1 MAGGAEAST
10 GGWARL
16 TAAATLEVGGR
27 WQVAALGELDKALR
41 GIAWPRQ
48 GALRI
53 ELAQLE
59 ALDTAGAWLLRRT
72 IRRLQADGL
81 AVELVGL
88 REEHRRLLDIV
99 AEREPPDVTEPQEGS
114 PTLAAIARLGAGV
127 IEGWRQAVGLVGFL
141 GLVLTVGARCVID
154 PRRWRPTALVF
165 HLEKVGLDALPIVG
179 LISLLIGV
187 VMAYQG
193 AAQLQRFGA
202 QLFVVDLVAV
212 SVLREIG
219 ILLTAIVVAGRSGS
233 AFTAQLGSMSVSQE
247 VDAMRAMGLDPIELL
262 VLPRVLAL
270 VIALPL
276 LAFFADM
283 MGLFGGMLMCWG
295 VLDITPTQ
303 FIERLSGAVGVNS
316 FWVGLVKAP
325 VFAAVIAMIGCYQGL
340 RVTGG
345 AENVGR
351 HTTRSVVQS
360 IFLVIV
366 ADALFSIFFAAIG
379 V

>member
-1 MAGGAEAST
+1 MAATVE
-10 GGWARL
+10 GWAKL
-16 TAAATLEVGGR
+16 TAASTLEVGGR
-27 WQVAALGELDKALR
+27 WQVAALGQLDAALAH
-41 GIAWPRQ
+41 IVWPRQ
-48 GALRI
+48 GVLRI
-53 ELAQLE
+53 DLAKLDL
-59 ALDTAGAWLLRRT
+59 LDTAGAWLLRRT
-72 IRRLQADGL
+72 VRRLEADGL
-81 AVELVGL
+81 TIELVGL

-99 AEREPPDVTEPQEGS
+99 AEREQPAMVEPKEGS
-114 PTLAAIARLGAGV
+114 PTLAAITRLGAGV
-127 IEGWRQAVGLVGFL
+127 VEGWRQTVGLVAFF
-141 GLVLTVGARCVID
+141 GLVLATAARCIPD

-165 HLEKVGLDALPIVG
+165 HMEKVGLDALPIVG
-179 LISLLIGV
+179 LISLLIGI

-202 QLFVVDLVAV
+202 QVFVVNLVAI

-247 VDAMRAMGLDPIELL
+247 VDAMRAMGLDPIEYL

-283 MGLFGGMLMCWG
+283 MGLLGGMLMCWG
-295 VLDITPTQ
+295 VLDISPVQ
-303 FIERLSGAVGVNS
+303 YIERLRYAIGVNS

-340 RVTGG
+340 RVSGG
-345 AENVGR
+345 AEAVGQ
-351 HTTRSVVQS
+351 HTTRAVVES

-366 ADALFSIFFAAIG
+366 ADALFSVFFAAIG

>member
-1 MAGGAEAST
+1 MAAAAE
-10 GGWARL
+10 GWAKL
-16 TAAATLEVGGR
+16 TAASALEVGGH
-27 WQVAALGELDKALR
+27 WQIAALAQLDATLR
-41 GIAWPRQ
+41 RIAWPRQ
-48 GALRI
+48 GTLRI
-53 ELAQLE
+53 DLTKLE
-59 ALDTAGAWLLRRT
+59 TLDTAGAWLLQRT
-72 IRRLQADGL
+72 IGRLRADGL
-81 AVELVGL
+81 AVELDGL
-88 REEHRRLLDIV
+88 RDEHRRLMEIV
-99 AEREPPDVTEPQEGS
+99 AERLQPGVVEPKEGS
-114 PTLAAIARLGAGV
+114 PTLAAVARLGAGAV
-127 IEGWRQAVGLVGFL
+127 EGWRQTVGLVGFF
-141 GLVLTVGARCVID
+141 GLVLATAARCIAD

-165 HLEKVGLDALPIVG
+165 HIEKVGLDALPIVG
-179 LISLLIGV
+179 LISLLIGI

-193 AAQLQRFGA
+193 AAQLQKFGA
-202 QLFVVDLVAV
+202 QLFVVNLVAI

-262 VLPRVLAL
+262 VLPRVMAL

-295 VLDITPTQ
+295 VLDISPGQ
-303 FIERLSGAVGVNS
+303 YIERLSGAVSVNS

-325 VFAAVIAMIGCYQGL
+325 VFAAAIAIIGCFQGL
-340 RVTGG
+340 RVSGG
-345 AENVGR
+345 AEAVGR
-351 HTTRSVVQS
+351 HTTRAVVES

-366 ADALFSIFFAAIG
+366 LDALFSIFFAAIG